1 VFKDILPKK
10 YLNATKM
17 PAPLAITTTAS
28 DKHQFAPDTDQFE
41 GNLHNYEFVVS
52 TVQSSAF
59 RTLIEALKEI
69 LTDVNIEF
77 DSTGM
82 KILAM
87 DNHLVALVH
96 MRLYSK
102 YFERFYCPKARV
114 CGVSMAHLFK
124 LLKIMSQNDVLTFY
138 IEKSNP
144 NILNIQIET
153 SERSLRHTF
162 EMKLMDIATDR
173 VDVEDTDFASVIRLV
188 SSEFQKLCRDMQLLS
203 EYIEIKSCSNQL
215 IFTVKNDWVTQETVV
230 SENKTNNGMQYIQN
244 LRPDEVIQGIFS
256 LKYLSLF
263 TKCSSMCKTMEM
275 YLKNDYPII
284 LQYHVANLGSI
295 KFCLASKSKDETFN

>member
-1 VFKDILPKK
+1 MPPSLT
-10 YLNATKM
+10 ATPM
-17 PAPLAITTTAS
+17 NETN
-28 DKHQFAPDTDQFE
+28 QFASDTDQFE
-41 GNLHNYEFVVS
+41 GNLHNYEFVIS

-69 LTDVNIEF
+69 LTDVNIEI

-96 MRLYSK
+96 MRLYAK

-114 CGVSMAHLFK
+114 CGVSMSHLFK

-138 IEKSNP
+138 IEKANP

-153 SERSLRHTF
+153 SERNLRHTF
-162 EMKLMDIATDR
+162 EMKLMDIVADR

-188 SSEFQKLCRDMQLLS
+188 SSDFQKLCRDMQLLS
-203 EYIEIKSCSNQL
+203 EYIEIKSCSGQL
-215 IFTVKNDWVTQETVV
+215 IFTVKNDWVTQETVICE
-230 SENKTNNGMQYIQN
+230 SKNNSGMQYIQN
-244 LRPDEVIQGIFS
+244 LKPDEVIQGVFS

-263 TKCSSMCKTMEM
+263 TKCSSLCKTMEI

-284 LQYHVANLGSI
+284 LQYHVANLGLL
-295 KFCLASKSKDETFN
+295 KMCLASRSNDDTFN

>member
-1 VFKDILPKK
+1 
-10 YLNATKM
+10 M
-17 PAPLAITTTAS
+17 AS
-28 DKHQFAPDTDQFE
+28 SADTNQYASDTDQFE
-41 GNLHNYEFVVS
+41 GNLHNYEFVIS

-69 LTDVNIEF
+69 LTDVNIEI

-102 YFERFYCPKARV
+102 YFERFYCPKPRV
-114 CGVSMAHLFK
+114 CGVSMNYLFK

-138 IEKSNP
+138 IEKNNP

-153 SERSLRHTF
+153 SERNLRHTF
-162 EMKLMDIATDR
+162 QMKLMDIVTDR

-188 SSEFQKLCRDMQLLS
+188 SSDFQKLCRDMQLLA

-215 IFTVKNDWVTQETVV
+215 IFTVKNEWVTQETVV
-230 SENKTNNGMQYIQN
+230 CESKTNNGMQYIQN
-244 LRPDEVIQGIFS
+244 LKPDEVIQGVFS

-263 TKCSSMCKTMEM
+263 TKCSSLCKTMEI

-284 LQYHVANLGSI
+284 LQYHVANLGMV
-295 KFCLASKSKDETFN
+295 KLCLSGRTQDDTFN